1 MDARHDGDSVLGGLR
16 APSLNVGVDTP
27 GVGGQASTDF
37 NNKIN
42 NRCNNYNSNTDG
54 RKRKLIGNPPLISSN
69 AKMCPDYYANSD
81 VGYFDYQTS
90 SCW

>member
-1 MDARHDGDSVLGGLR
+1 MTAKQHLKSKIMLKRSFSMDARHDGDSVLGGLR

-54 RKRKLIGNPPLISSN
+54 RKRKLIGNV
-69 AKMCPDYYANSD
+69 AD
-81 VGYFDYQTS
+81 
-90 SCW
+90 